1 MFESP
6 LEEIEKAEKRHTL
19 KILAATA
26 IAFAAVIAALLYW
39 SARQTPSVPPGEPER
54 PLADAFRAGSPEFEQ
69 YRTFVTIEKQ
79 EGVQAENMLKQK
91 IVVLRGMLANR
102 GPRTLTGVEVRGI
115 VYDFNNAP
123 LAERLAAPI
132 PRRRPTLGPNE
143 SMIIEVT
150 IDPVPSQAAI
160 SSFEIVLEGLKF
172 Q

>member
-6 LEEIEKAEKRHTL
+6 IETIEQAEKRQKL
-19 KILAATA
+19 KILAATSV
-26 IAFAAVIAALLYW
+26 AFAAVIAAILYW
-39 SARQTPSVPPGEPER
+39 SARQTPSVAPGEPER

-69 YRTFVTIEKQ
+69 YRKFVTIEKQ

-91 IVVLRGMLANR
+91 IVVLRGLLANR
-102 GPRTLTGVEVRGI
+102 GPRTLNGVEVKAV
-115 VYDFNNAP
+115 VYDFNNTPVAQ
-123 LAERLAAPI
+123 RLAAPI

-150 IDPVPSQAAI
+150 IDPVPPQAVI
-160 SSFEIVLEGLKF
+160 STFEIVLEGLKF